1 MNLADLMKIIPEDQ
15 WLCVVITESGEAPF
29 NYYYPPKEILPKEWM
44 DYLVISIDAIGMKH
58 ITITVQ
64 EVENV

>member
-15 WLCVVITESGEAPF
+15 WLCVVITESGEAPY
-29 NYYYPPKEILPKEWM
+29 NYYYPPKEVLPKEWM

-58 ITITVQ
+58 ITITVM
-64 EVENV
+64 EVENA

>member
-15 WLCVVITESGEAPF
+15 WICVVITEHAEAPY
-29 NYYYPPKEILPKEWM
+29 NYYYPPKEVLPKEWM

-58 ITITVQ
+58 ITITVM
-64 EVENV
+64 EVENA

>member
-29 NYYYPPKEILPKEWM
+29 NYYYPPKEVLPKEWM

-58 ITITVQ
+58 ITITVM
-64 EVENV
+64 EVENA

>member
-15 WLCVVITESGEAPF
+15 WLCVVITESGESPY
-29 NYYYPPKEILPKEWM
+29 YYYPPKEVLPKEWM
-44 DYLVISIDAIGMKH
+44 DYLVLSIDAIGMKH
-58 ITITVQ
+58 ITITVM